1 MTYMKAKNSLLAMAA
16 VILAAASCSG
26 GASPKSAISGRS
38 GELIVVATKA
48 QWESETGNAIREA
61 LGSDYGYLPQE
72 EPKFDLMLV
81 PKEGVNRLIRTHR
94 NMLYLNIA
102 DTARTGIAVRRDVWS
117 SPQTMVVVSARDAEK
132 ATSLIL
138 DSRDRIAKV
147 FDDAER
153 SRNMTAAKAFE
164 VKDLTARISSI
175 YGGSPCFPDGYA
187 MKKQVPGFIWVSSE
201 TTFTMMGI
209 FIYSFPY
216 ENEAQFETA
225 ALVEKRNEVLQSN
238 VPATGEGSYMI
249 TNPAIVPE
257 FSKVAY
263 NGIERCQLRGLWDT
277 CNDFM
282 GGPFILQ
289 AFLDKTGE
297 NIIVVEGFAYAP
309 KYDKRNY
316 VRQLDAIISTFRW
329 VDPAEFVES
338 K

>member
-1 MTYMKAKNSLLAMAA
+1 MNRKASLLLIVLA
-16 VILAAASCSG
+16 VFATASCSEG
-26 GASPKSAISGRS
+26 ESPKSAISGRS

-48 QWESETGNAIREA
+48 QWESESGSAIREA

-102 DTARTGIAVRRDVWS
+102 DTAEARISIRRDVWAA
-117 SPQTMVVVSARDAEK
+117 PQTMVMVSAPSAEK

-138 DSRDRIAKV
+138 DNKESIAKV

-153 SRNMTAAKAFE
+153 NRNMTAARAFE
-164 VKDLTARISSI
+164 VKDLTAKISSI
-175 YGGSPCFPDGYA
+175 YGGSPCIPDGYA
-187 MKKQVPGFIWVSSE
+187 LKKQVPGFIWVSSE
-201 TTFTMMGI
+201 TTFTMLGI

-216 ENEAQFETA
+216 EGEGQFSA
-225 ALVEKRNEVLQSN
+225 AELVEKRNEVLQHN

-257 FSKVAY
+257 FSKVTY
-263 NGIERCQLRGLWDT
+263 NGIERFQLRGLWDT

-282 GGPFILQ
+282 GGPFISH
-289 AFLDKTGE
+289 AFLDKSGE
-297 NIIVVEGFAYAP
+297 NVIVVEGFVYAP

-316 VRQLDAIISTFRW
+316 LRQVDAIISTFRW
-329 VDPAEFVES
+329 VDPSEFVES
-338 K
+338 N